1 LSNGDYDVEYRTI
14 GAEDGVLRWVRAK
27 GKVYFNLQEKPVR
40 FIGSVLD
47 ITAQKTAIQKI
58 EQTVDERTRELAQA
72 NESLQVINK
81 ELQRSNQNLEEFAH
95 AASHDLK
102 EPIRKIHFFTHQL
115 REQLSGHLKE
125 AETRSFSRIENATQR
140 MGNLIDDLL
149 LYSHVSQ
156 RPHQTEAVDLN
167 EKVQRVLEDLE
178 LDIEEKKA
186 VVHVG
191 KLPVVQGYRRQL
203 QQLFQNLISN
213 ALKYSKADVPPHID
227 ITAGEVIENNKL
239 YHQIALKDNGIGFA
253 QEYANKIFQ
262 MFTRLHGKAEF
273 SGTGVGL
280 SIAKKVVENHNGFI
294 HVESIPAQGSTFTVL
309 LPME

>member
-1 LSNGDYDVEYRTI
+1 MGESERKSVFQFAGKTRSFYRF
-14 GAEDGVLRWVRAK
+14 RAGHHRTK
-27 GKVYFNLQEKPVR
+27 
-40 FIGSVLD
+40 D
-47 ITAQKTAIQKI
+47 CHTKI
-58 EQTVDERTRELAQA
+58 EQTVEERTRELAQA
-72 NESLQVINK
+72 NESLQVINR

-178 LDIEEKKA
+178 LDIEEKRA

-227 ITAGEVIENNKL
+227 ITAGEVIENNKRF
-239 YHQIALKDNGIGFA
+239 HQIALKDNGIGFA

-262 MFTRLHGKAEF
+262 MFTRLHGKAEY
-273 SGTGVGL
+273 SGTGGIVHCQKSGRE
-280 SIAKKVVENHNGFI
+280 SQRIYSRGKHTCARFNVYCTSANGMNG
-294 HVESIPAQGSTFTVL
+294 VR
-309 LPME
+309 